1 MREGP
6 RGPFKKGLDEGSA
19 TPRGYLLYQVFLS
32 WYSMYRVLRVTRPNV
47 MWCFVTHP
55 NVMWCCIR
63 CFVPGPKG
71 CKKYPVLPGYSEVL
85 GSLVLHCGPV
95 EYTRPE
101 HYTHAD
107 DHQCCYHPDEH
118 IFQVH
123 PRSSSISAI
132 LQTAGPTPGLRC
144 PDPNRHIPVRLPL

>member
-6 RGPFKKGLDEGSA
+6 RGPFKKVWMKGVPL
-19 TPRGYLLYQVFLS
+19 PRGYLLYQVFLS
-32 WYSMYRVLRVTRPNV
+32 WYSMYRVLRVT
-47 MWCFVTHP
+47 HP
-55 NVMWCCIR
+55 DVICVLYQVCLYQVPKDAKSTR
-63 CFVPGPKG
+63 CYPGTQRYWVPW
-71 CKKYPVLPGYSEVL
+71 
-85 GSLVLHCGPV
+85 LHCGPE

-132 LQTAGPTPGLRC
+132 LQTAGPTSGLRC